1 MMVLLGV
8 LLSVAM
14 ATAVAPSASAFLP
27 AGAAGLLARL
37 TESGPDKPKLAA
49 RPDVAGRA
57 AGAPVDGVDTGR
69 VRLGQATVPSA
80 LLSPYEVVASYP
92 HDPNAFLQGLVW
104 HDGGFYESTGL
115 YGQSSLRR
123 VAFPSGEVTQQVA
136 LPSQYFGEGLAM
148 VGERLYQLTWQAK
161 RGFVYD
167 RATFELLGSFPY
179 ETEGWGLAYDGT
191 SLILSDGSDVLT
203 YFEPEGLQPVRTLS
217 VTLDGRPL
225 RELNELEWIR
235 GEIWANVW
243 QTDMIVRIDPTTG
256 QVVGVLDLT
265 GLLPREARTGGEDV
279 LNGIAYD
286 PDGDRVFV
294 GGKRWPLLFELRVP

>member
-8 LLSVAM
+8 LLTVAM

-27 AGAAGLLARL
+27 AGATGLLARL
-37 TESGPDKPKLAA
+37 TGSGLTDGPA
-49 RPDVAGRA
+49 VSGRA
-57 AGAPVDGVDTGR
+57 AGGPIDGAGTGR
-69 VRLGQATVPSA
+69 VRLGQATIPSA
-80 LLSPYEVVASYP
+80 LLTPYEVVASYP
-92 HDPNAFLQGLVW
+92 HDANAFLQGLVW

-123 VAFPSGEVTQQVA
+123 VAFPSGEVTQQIS

-243 QTDMIVRIDPTTG
+243 QTDMIVRIDPSSG
-256 QVVGVLDLT
+256 QVIGVLDLT
-265 GLLPREARTGGEDV
+265 GLLPRDARTGGEDV

-286 PDGDRVFV
+286 PDGDRMFV